1 MISYSYFL
9 KFCLQVHPF
18 ASVAD
23 AVPYHIPRLLL
34 NRTVVGSFGYRDHDA
49 ILSGDIIESVRSL
62 AAALDWTNELEELV
76 RQYEQNK

>member
-1 MISYSYFL
+1 MIFYSYFL
-9 KFCLQVHPF
+9 KFCLQVYPF

-23 AVPYHIPRLLL
+23 AVQYHIPRLLL